1 MFPSVA
7 LDQAF
12 SRGVDVI
19 FSLNGKAGSI
29 QSEGAAS
36 SDDTES
42 TNYDENAID
51 TSGARLPAAG
61 DYVDS
66 REVEAEQN
74 RKTDAPAVVA
84 EPDLTGLESVFQAE
98 KEEASEDISEVGQ
111 KIGELVNEILE
122 LSPEINESIP
132 TEEGNAVGEE
142 DSSDAGISE
151 ADNSNVDTVDE
162 EIVEDRP
169 VFIADSQDDSEEDNT
184 RPEIGQGVQEIARV
198 LPVDEEKVELDSTLF
213 RKGDSM
219 GQGVKAKKRPSSA
232 AFSST
237 FLSLIFTVVFY
248 VHDCDDKN
256 LWLGI
261 LLIIAE
267 LCSIKYT
274 MLPV

>member
-1 MFPSVA
+1 MA
-7 LDQAF
+7 
-12 SRGVDVI
+12 DVERI
-19 FSLNGKAGSI
+19 FSVSLEFEEEGEIYMSIDDPRVGTVDEEGNVLVPVDEDGRILPGFEHLIRPVQESNLNPEITKGDDQNGAI

-98 KEEASEDISEVGQ
+98 TEEASEDISEVGQ

-122 LSPEINESIP
+122 LSPEINESVP
-132 TEEGNAVGEE
+132 TEE
-142 DSSDAGISE
+142 
-151 ADNSNVDTVDE
+151 DTVDE

-198 LPVDEEKVELDSTLF
+198 LPVDEEK
-213 RKGDSM
+213 
-219 GQGVKAKKRPSSA
+219 
-232 AFSST
+232 
-237 FLSLIFTVVFY
+237 
-248 VHDCDDKN
+248 
-256 LWLGI
+256 
-261 LLIIAE
+261 
-267 LCSIKYT
+267 
-274 MLPV
+274 